1 MLRLYVPNV
10 FAPDAHDDGVVRIP
24 RAELKHL
31 RVLRLAP
38 GDRLCVF
45 DDAGREHEVVLEHV
59 TAREATGRVV
69 ATSDASR
76 ESPLDLV
83 LMPALVK
90 HDRMDWVVE
99 KATELG
105 VARIAP
111 VVTRF
116 SVARGDHHERWRRI
130 ATAAAKQCG
139 RTRIPAVDA
148 ARPLDVALRA
158 DWPGLR
164 LVAWEEEQ
172 AAKLADL
179 PAKTSAAVM
188 LIGPEGGLDA
198 AEVDAAR
205 AAGFTTVSLGRR
217 VLRADTAALVA
228 IALCQQRWGDG

>member
-1 MLRLYVPNV
+1 VLRLFVPD
-10 FAPDAHDDGVVRIP
+10 APDTGGVVRIP
-24 RAELKHL
+24 RAELRHL
-31 RVLRLAP
+31 RVLRLGP

-45 DDAGREHEVVLEHV
+45 DDAGREHEVVLEQV

-69 ATSDASR
+69 ATSLASR
-76 ESPLDLV
+76 ESPLELV

-116 SVARGDHHERWRRI
+116 SVARGDHAERWRRI

-148 ARPLDVALRA
+148 ARPLDVALA
-158 DWPGLR
+158 DTWPGLR

-179 PAKTSAAVM
+179 PDAANAAVM

-198 AEVDAAR
+198 SEVDAAR

>member
-1 MLRLYVPNV
+1 VLRLFVPE
-10 FAPDAHDDGVVRIP
+10 APDEGVVRIP

-31 RVLRLAP
+31 RVLRLGP

-45 DDAGREHEVVLEHV
+45 DDAGREHEVVLEQV

-69 ATSDASR
+69 GTSLASR
-76 ESPLDLV
+76 ESPLELV

-116 SVARGDHHERWRRI
+116 SVARGDHGERWRRI

-148 ARPLDVALRA
+148 ARPLDGALSES
-158 DWPGLR
+158 WPGLR
-164 LVAWEEEQ
+164 R
-172 AAKLADL
+172 
-179 PAKTSAAVM
+179 
-188 LIGPEGGLDA
+188 
-198 AEVDAAR
+198 R
-205 AAGFTTVSLGRR
+205 AGSRSIRTRSRFRGRR
-217 VLRADTAALVA
+217 IYARHRFVQRAVNRGVYPELPEETQL
-228 IALCQQRWGDG
+228 LWYKRL

>member
-1 MLRLYVPNV
+1 MLRLFVPG
-10 FAPDAHDDGVVRIP
+10 APDADGTVRIP
-24 RAELKHL
+24 PAELRHL
-31 RVLRLAP
+31 RVLRLGP

-45 DDAGREHEVVLEHV
+45 DDAGREHEIVLEQV

-69 ATSDASR
+69 ATSAASR
-76 ESPLDLV
+76 ESPLELV

-90 HDRMDWVVE
+90 HDRMDRVVE

-116 SVARGDHHERWRRI
+116 SVARGDHGERWRRI
-130 ATAAAKQCG
+130 ATSAAKQCG
-139 RTRIPAVDA
+139 RTRIPTVDP
-148 ARPLDVALRA
+148 ARLLDVALREP
-158 DWPGLR
+158 WPGLR

-172 AAKLADL
+172 ASKLTDL
-179 PAKTSAAVM
+179 PDTAGAIVV
-188 LIGPEGGLDA
+188 LIGPEGGLDPG
-198 AEVDAAR
+198 EVDAAR

-228 IALCQQRWGDG
+228 LALCQHRWGDG

>member
-1 MLRLYVPNV
+1 VLRLFVPE
-10 FAPDAHDDGVVRIP
+10 APDEGVVRIP

-31 RVLRLAP
+31 RVLRLGP

-45 DDAGREHEVVLEHV
+45 DDAGREHEVVLEQV

-69 ATSDASR
+69 ATSHASR
-76 ESPLDLV
+76 ESPLELV

-116 SVARGDHHERWRRI
+116 SVARGDHNERWRRI

-148 ARPLDVALRA
+148 TRQLGVALRD
-158 DWPGLR
+158 DWAGLR

-179 PAKTSAAVM
+179 PDAARAAVM

-198 AEVDAAR
+198 PEVDAAR